1 MVDEL
6 DKALESAKN
15 LDLTVDSEAWER
27 YQAEAEELFRDAQ
40 EWAESVE
47 FSDALKYG
55 NEGCE

>member
-27 YQAEAEELFRDAQ
+27 YQAEAEELFKDAQ
-40 EWAESVE
+40 AWAESME
-47 FSDALKYG
+47 FSDAIKYG
-55 NEGCE
+55 RNAKE

>member
-1 MVDEL
+1 MIDEL

-40 EWAESVE
+40 EWAESLE
-47 FSDALKYG
+47 FSDAIKCG
-55 NEGCE
+55 K

>member
-6 DKALESAKN
+6 DKALESAKS

-27 YQAEAEELFRDAQ
+27 YQAEAEELFKDAKA
-40 EWAESVE
+40 WAESME